1 MGDRFDYIV
10 IFGAAVRPNGQPSA
24 VLRRRV
30 DHAHRFAEGR
40 TDVRFVVTGGLGR
53 HPPTEAEVM
62 RNLLVERGVLPEAIV
77 TELEAHDTLSSAILC
92 VRIIRR
98 RADVRSITLCSSSFH
113 LLRCRLLFR
122 ALGMKTTNAH
132 LPSDRSFLG
141 FQRWLNAC
149 LREVPAIPW
158 DLTLAGWHRLAAN
171 HRAQRF
177 GVMER

>member
-1 MGDRFDYIV
+1 MGFDYII

-30 DHAHRFAEGR
+30 HNAHRFAEGR
-40 TDVRFVVTGGLGR
+40 TDVRYVVTGGLGR

-62 RNLLVERGVLPEAIV
+62 RNLLVERGVLPETIV
-77 TELEAHDTLSSAILC
+77 TEPEGHDTLSSAVLC
-92 VRIIRR
+92 ARIFRHR
-98 RADVRSITLCSSSFH
+98 TDVRSIALCSSSFH

-122 ALGMKTTNAH
+122 TLGMRTAKVR
-132 LPSDRSFLG
+132 LPSDRKFLG
-141 FQRWLNAC
+141 FRRWLRAC

-158 DLTLAGWHRLAAN
+158 DLSLAGWHRLAAS